1 MLFIDSSKHF
11 EALKN
16 QNRLRNSDIEHIVS
30 TYRDFVAGK
39 LNEGLVEDKYSY
51 VATPEE
57 IRENEYN
64 LNIPRYVD
72 TFEEEPEVDIAKVQD
87 EIDALEKELA
97 IVQTEMKK
105 YLSELNAN

>member
-1 MLFIDSSKHF
+1 MYTKM
-11 EALKN
+11 
-16 QNRLRNSDIEHIVS
+16 QIE
-30 TYRDFVAGK
+30 
-39 LNEGLVEDKYSY
+39 
-51 VATPEE
+51 
-57 IRENEYN
+57 ENEYN

>member
-1 MLFIDSSKHF
+1 MFIDSSKHF
-11 EALKN
+11 ESLKN
-16 QNRLRNSDIEHIVS
+16 QNRLREGDIEHIVS
-30 TYRDFVAGK
+30 TYRDFTAGK
-39 LNEGLVEDKYSY
+39 LSPGIVEDKYSY

-87 EIDALEKELA
+87 EIDVLEKELA
-97 IVQTEMKK
+97 IVQAEMKK
-105 YLSELNAN
+105 YLNELGA